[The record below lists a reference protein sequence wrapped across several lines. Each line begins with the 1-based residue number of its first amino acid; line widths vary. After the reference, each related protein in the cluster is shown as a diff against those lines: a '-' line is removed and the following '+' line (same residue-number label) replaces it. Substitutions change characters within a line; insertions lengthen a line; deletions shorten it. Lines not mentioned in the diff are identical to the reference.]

1 MPVVTR
7 SKGSEAGNSRNSTT
21 GVASD
26 INEDIRA
33 LGNLLGLEGNIQVST
48 IVSGKLYISP

>member
-33 LGNLLGLEGNIQVST
+33 LGDLLGLEGNIQVST